1 MEKVENAVSHRIY
14 DPQIKQIAGRAGRYR
29 VAGVPE
35 GHNPG
40 GLVTTF
46 SPSDQKYL
54 RAGIESPNPILQKAY
69 LWPPFRVFEK
79 FCQQFPVGVP
89 LASLL
94 SQFSLSAQSLPHY
107 DIVSSEDKIA
117 LAQVIEEET
126 TIDFETRY
134 NVTFAPIKTQNNQEV
149 VLFKRC
155 GKLLALGKPVTI
167 ENHVLDL
174 PFHIV
179 GKEQKMTKSK
189 LHSLEML
196 HKMIMSYCWL
206 AYLPSLRIP

>member
-1 MEKVENAVSHRIY
+1 MEKVENAVLRRIY

-29 VAGVPE
+29 VAGAPE
-35 GHNPG
+35 GDNPG

-46 SPSDQKYL
+46 SANDQKHL
-54 RAGIESPNPILQKAY
+54 RAGIESPNPILEKAY
-69 LWPPFRVFEK
+69 LWPPFRIFEK
-79 FCQQFPVGVP
+79 FCQQFPAGAT
-89 LASLL
+89 LATLL
-94 SQFSLSAQSLPHY
+94 SHFAQLAHLTPHY
-107 DIVSSEDKIA
+107 DIVSSDAQIA

-134 NVTFAPIKTQNNQEV
+134 NITFAPIKVQNNQEV

-155 GKLLALGKPVTI
+155 AQLLARAKPITI
-167 ENHVLDL
+167 ENHFLDL

-179 GKEQKMTKSK
+179 GKEQKMTKGK

-196 HKMIMSYCWL
+196 HKMIMNYCWL
-206 AYLPSLRIP
+206 AYLPLSWII